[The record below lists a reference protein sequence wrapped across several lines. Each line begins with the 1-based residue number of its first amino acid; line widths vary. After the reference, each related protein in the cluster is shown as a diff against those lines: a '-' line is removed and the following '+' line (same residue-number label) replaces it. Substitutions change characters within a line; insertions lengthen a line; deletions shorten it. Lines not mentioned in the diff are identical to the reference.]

1 MRPQHD
7 TNRASCAASL
17 HALRLR
23 RWRFRPD
30 RADRTAVVSCR
41 DVARN
46 DDDSA
51 EPHRAA
57 TSNASHRPGDLD
69 VRGRAA
75 DESADVPDHDS
86 VAEHMAADH
95 VDDVDGD
102 DSREHAAGANQHT
115 GRVRLTARMPRH
127 VCELRQRRHESHTG
141 RRHRRRLSGALHRHG
156 NADEELRMPWCS
168 IDRDAPLRFLRT
180 GYEPADWVAVFLKT
194 YRTGETAQRVVS
206 VSEATSPRFQ
216 SWLRQRNANRWNV
229 YVSVNAVR
237 PGRSRS
243 RDAICGIRHVF
254 LEEDADGPGLLAS
267 LTTRPDLPPPSYV
280 LHSSPGRV
288 HVFWRVRGFDSGAVE
303 TMQKRLARE
312 LRSDTAATSCAQTTR
327 LPGFANH
334 KRQTP
339 SPVTIE
345 YLRPSAVLWSRRFS
359 SDSVDRARRQR
370 ERPVSGALDL
380 ADRAARAQ
388 RFLLAVEPAVA
399 GQHGD
404 LRTFRI
410 CCRVVRGF
418 ELSDHEAMSVLSEWN
433 ARCQPPWSE
442 RELLMKVQN
451 ARKYGRE
458 PLGALVRNE

>member
-1 MRPQHD
+1 MVL
-7 TNRASCAASL
+7 N
-17 HALRLR
+17 
-23 RWRFRPD
+23 D
-30 RADRTAVVSCR
+30 R
-41 DVARN
+41 
-46 DDDSA
+46 
-51 EPHRAA
+51 E
-57 TSNASHRPGDLD
+57 
-69 VRGRAA
+69 
-75 DESADVPDHDS
+75 
-86 VAEHMAADH
+86 
-95 VDDVDGD
+95 
-102 DSREHAAGANQHT
+102 
-115 GRVRLTARMPRH
+115 
-127 VCELRQRRHESHTG
+127 
-141 RRHRRRLSGALHRHG
+141 
-156 NADEELRMPWCS
+156 
-168 IDRDAPLRFLRT
+168 APLRFLRT
-180 GYEPADWVAVFLKT
+180 GYEPTDWVAVFLKT
-194 YRTGETAQRVVS
+194 YRTGDTAQRVVS
-206 VSEATSPRFQ
+206 VSEATSPCFQ
-216 SWLRQRNANRWNV
+216 SWLCQRNANGWNV

-243 RDAICGIRHVF
+243 RDAICGVRHVF
-254 LEEDADGPGLLAS
+254 LEEDADGPGLLAA

-288 HVFWRVRGFDSGAVE
+288 HVFWRVRGFDAGAVE
-303 TMQKRLARE
+303 TIQKRLAKE

-327 LPGFANH
+327 IPGFANH

-345 YLRPSAVLWSRRFS
+345 YLRPRAVFGSDDFPLARSTARDAKSATNIKRCDV
-359 SDSVDRARRQR
+359 
-370 ERPVSGALDL
+370 
-380 ADRAARAQ
+380 ADRTARAQ

-458 PLGALVRNE
+458 PLGALVGSRK

>member
-1 MRPQHD
+1 MVL
-7 TNRASCAASL
+7 N
-17 HALRLR
+17 
-23 RWRFRPD
+23 
-30 RADRTAVVSCR
+30 
-41 DVARN
+41 
-46 DDDSA
+46 
-51 EPHRAA
+51 E
-57 TSNASHRPGDLD
+57 
-69 VRGRAA
+69 
-75 DESADVPDHDS
+75 
-86 VAEHMAADH
+86 
-95 VDDVDGD
+95 
-102 DSREHAAGANQHT
+102 RE
-115 GRVRLTARMPRH
+115 
-127 VCELRQRRHESHTG
+127 
-141 RRHRRRLSGALHRHG
+141 
-156 NADEELRMPWCS
+156 
-168 IDRDAPLRFLRT
+168 APLRFLRT
-180 GYEPADWVAVFLKT
+180 GYEPTDWVAVFLKT
-194 YRTGETAQRVVS
+194 YRTGDTAQRVVS
-206 VSEATSPRFQ
+206 LSEATSSCFQ
-216 SWLRQRNANRWNV
+216 SWLRQRNAKGWNV

-243 RDAICGIRHVF
+243 RDSICSVRHVF

-288 HVFWRVRGFDSGAVE
+288 HVFWRVRGFDADTVE
-303 TMQKRLARE
+303 TMQKRLAKE

-345 YLRPSAVLWSRRFS
+345 YLRPRAVFGTDDFPLSRSTARDARSAS
-359 SDSVDRARRQR
+359 SIKRCDVGDRT
-370 ERPVSGALDL
+370 
-380 ADRAARAQ
+380 ARAQ

-458 PLGALVRNE
+458 PLGALVGSRK